1 MYPCLPHHYFSI
13 LRATCCAFRLIA
25 LTSPPMP
32 ETLHTRVC
40 IIGAGPG
47 GASAALFLAK
57 QGIECLLVDKAT
69 FPRDKICGDALSGK
83 VVEVFRKLD
92 PGIVDRIAADPD
104 ALGSWGVTF
113 VAPNRKGLRVPFKKE
128 YDKRRQQSPGFISKR
143 LDFDN
148 FLVEECRTKPTIR
161 IVEGM
166 ALTDFERREGKW
178 ICKAEDGR
186 VVEAELVIAAD
197 GAHSRFAK
205 QIGKIEVEPRHY
217 CAGLRA
223 YYKGVKG
230 LDEDNFIELHFIK
243 DFLPGYFWI
252 FPLPNGHANVGVG
265 MRSDKVSQKKVNLKQ
280 QMLELIA
287 KDPVMRER
295 FADAELV
302 GGIKG
307 FGLPLGSKKRRISG
321 EGFMLVGDAA
331 SLIDPFTGEGI
342 GNALYSGLFAAEQ
355 AVRCLAS
362 RDFSAEMIAA
372 YDTAVY
378 GRLWEELKL
387 GHRMQR
393 LVNYPWLFNLVV
405 NKARKNRM
413 LSETISCMFDDLDL
427 RERLKNPLFYFKL
440 LFAR

>member
-1 MYPCLPHHYFSI
+1 MH
-13 LRATCCAFRLIA
+13 
-25 LTSPPMP
+25 
-32 ETLHTRVC
+32 ETFHTRIC

-47 GASAALFLAK
+47 GAAAALFLAK
-57 QGIECLLVDKAT
+57 QGLDCMLVDKAT
-69 FPRDKICGDALSGK
+69 FPRDKVCGDALSGK
-83 VVEVFRKLD
+83 VVEVFKKLD
-92 PGIVDRIAADPD
+92 PTMVDRIAADPQ

-113 VAPNRKGLRVPFKKE
+113 VAPNRKGLRVPFKKD
-128 YDKRRQQSPGFISKR
+128 YDPRLQQSPGFISRR
-143 LDFDN
+143 LDFDH
-148 FLVEECRTKPTIR
+148 FLIQECRRKPSIR

-166 ALTDFERREGKW
+166 ALTAFERVEGKW
-178 ICKAEDGR
+178 QCKAEDGR
-186 VVEAELVIAAD
+186 TVMADLVIAAD

-205 QIGKIEVEPRHY
+205 QVGRIAVEPQHY

-223 YYKGVKG
+223 YYRGVKG
-230 LDEDNFIELHFIK
+230 LDVDHFIELHFIQ

-252 FPLPNGHANVGVG
+252 FPLPNGDANVGVG

-280 QMLELIA
+280 RMLDLIA
-287 KDPVMRER
+287 HDPVMRER
-295 FADAELV
+295 FAHAELV
-302 GGIKG
+302 GEIKG
-307 FGLPLGSKKRRISG
+307 FGLPLGSKKRKLSG

-342 GNALYSGLFAAEQ
+342 GNALYSGWFAAEQ
-355 AVRCLAS
+355 AAHCLAAD
-362 RDFSAEMIAA
+362 DFSEQCMAA
-372 YDTAVY
+372 YDAAVY
-378 GRLWEELKL
+378 ARLWEELKL

-405 NKARKNRM
+405 NKARSNRL

>member
-1 MYPCLPHHYFSI
+1 MQAENREF
-13 LRATCCAFRLIA
+13 CCNVGAIPQSRPNFAAR
-25 LTSPPMP
+25 MG
-32 ETLHTRVC
+32 ETFHTR
-40 IIGAGPG
+40 ILILGAGPG

-57 QGIECLLVDKAT
+57 KGIECLLVDKAS

-83 VVEVFRKLD
+83 VVEVFKKLD
-92 PGIVDRIAADPD
+92 PAIVERLAVDAQ

-128 YDKRRQQSPGFISKR
+128 FDKNKDKSPGFISKR
-143 LDFDN
+143 MDFDN
-148 FLVEECRTKPTIR
+148 FLVSECRKNPLIR
-161 IVEGM
+161 IVEGLG
-166 ALTDFERREGKW
+166 LTEFERKDGKW
-178 ICKAEDGR
+178 LCKSEDGR
-186 VVEAELVIAAD
+186 TVEAEMVIAAD

-205 QIGKIEVEPRHY
+205 LVGKIEMEPEHH

-230 LDEDNFIELHFIK
+230 LDADNFIELHFIK

-252 FPLPNGHANVGVG
+252 FPLPNGYANVGVG
-265 MRSDKVSQKKVNLKQ
+265 MRSDKVSAKKVNLKKE
-280 QMLELIA
+280 MADLIA
-287 KDPVMRER
+287 NDPVMKER

-307 FGLPLGSKKRRISG
+307 FGLPLGSKKRKISG
-321 EGFMLVGDAA
+321 EGFVLVGDAA

-342 GNALYSGLFAAEQ
+342 GNALYSGLFAADQ
-355 AVRCLAS
+355 AERCLAANDYS
-362 RDFSAEMIAA
+362 EEQMKA
-372 YDTAVY
+372 YDVAVY
-378 GRLWEELKL
+378 ARLWEELKL

-405 NKARKNRM
+405 NKAQKNKTLR
-413 LSETISCMFDDLDL
+413 ETISCMFDDLDL

-440 LFAR
+440 LFSK